1 MIVYFIV
8 IFLAYLYYHHTMK
21 INVLAFGIAKDIFGD
36 SSVSVELCN
45 DATLSNLKYLLE
57 QQHPKLKQLATYMV
71 AVNNE
76 YALDGDIIH
85 ERDEIAIIP
94 PVSGG

>member
-1 MIVYFIV
+1 
-8 IFLAYLYYHHTMK
+8 MK
-21 INVLAFGIAKDIFGD
+21 VNILAFGIAKDIFGD
-36 SSVSVELCN
+36 SSVSVQLNN
-45 DATLSNLKYLLE
+45 DATVSNLKYLLE
-57 QQHPKLKQLATYMV
+57 HEHPRLKQLATYMV

-76 YALDGDIIH
+76 YALDGDTIH

>member
-1 MIVYFIV
+1 
-8 IFLAYLYYHHTMK
+8 MK
-21 INVLAFGIAKDIFGD
+21 VNVLAFGIAKDIFGG
-36 SSVSVELCN
+36 SSIDVEMIGQGTTG
-45 DATLSNLKYLLE
+45 DLKQSLE
-57 QQHPKLKQLATYMV
+57 ERYPRLKQLASYMV

-76 YALDGDIIH
+76 YAEDEHVIT

>member
-1 MIVYFIV
+1 
-8 IFLAYLYYHHTMK
+8 MK
-21 INVLAFGIAKDIFGD
+21 INILAFGVTREIFG
-36 SSVSVELCN
+36 SGEISLEMTN
-45 DATLSNLKYLLE
+45 DATISNLKYLLE
-57 QQHPKLKQLATYMV
+57 QQYPRLKQLSSYML

-76 YALDGDIIH
+76 YALPGDTIH

>member
-1 MIVYFIV
+1 
-8 IFLAYLYYHHTMK
+8 MK
-21 INVLAFGIAKDIFGD
+21 VNILAFGIAKDIFGG
-36 SSVSVELCN
+36 STIPTELPN
-45 DATLSNLKYLLE
+45 DATISNLKYQLE
-57 QQHPKLKQLATYMV
+57 KQYPQLKKLATYMV

-76 YALDGDIIH
+76 YALDGDTIH